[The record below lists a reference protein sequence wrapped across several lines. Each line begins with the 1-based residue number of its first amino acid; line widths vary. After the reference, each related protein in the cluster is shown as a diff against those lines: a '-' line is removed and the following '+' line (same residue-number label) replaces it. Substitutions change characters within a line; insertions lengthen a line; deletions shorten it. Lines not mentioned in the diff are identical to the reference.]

1 MGGKKGNKGSSDLGR
16 SIMKDRFGKRNKPA
30 TSLLHTSELNDGQDW
45 NRIDF
50 NSVTEQTPVE
60 EFLNTAELAGR
71 EFQAEKLNINFVR
84 PTLTQGLLTE
94 AEKKVVK
101 EAQEKNKTLLRIPR
115 RPPWD
120 RTTSVEELMEY
131 ERNSFLEWRRSL
143 IELEEVQ
150 GITLTPYERNLE
162 FWRQLWRVIE
172 RSDVVVQIVDAR
184 NPLLFRCED
193 LEKYVK
199 EVSPNK
205 DNLLLVNKSDFLTE
219 SQRETWAQYF
229 RERNI
234 KAVFFSALD
243 GEELDAIREEE
254 EAILQEEEKRRL
266 QEDESIPEDEDEDD
280 GEGDS
285 VDGNVEECSKDLENL
300 NLHAEKEKTDDK
312 ISPEVHEDKKEDI
325 PSTSEQ
331 SEFVTSSRLLSRSE
345 LIDVF
350 TTIHKTQHILGK
362 CVTIGL
368 VGYPNV
374 GKSSTINCLLKE
386 KKVSVSA
393 TPGKTKHFQTL
404 FLSNEVMLCDCP
416 GLVFP
421 AFVATKPEM
430 IISGILPI
438 DQMRDEVPPINL
450 IANHIPRSVFENM
463 YGINLPAPIEGEDPL
478 RPPTSEELLNCYGF
492 MRGFMTPRGIPD
504 NSRAARYVLKDYV
517 NGKLLYCHAPPG
529 VPQADFHIHT
539 LKKLEKTK
547 TNVKLT
553 PQQRSVQP
561 YQVKPDALDQRFF
574 GPTNVSQVHVIG
586 VNKGGKPVLK
596 SLGKAKDGEPRKKNF
611 KKREKLR
618 RVYAHLDQ

>member
-1 MGGKKGNKGSSDLGR
+1 
-16 SIMKDRFGKRNKPA
+16 MKDRFGKRNRPA
-30 TSLLHTSELNDGQDW
+30 SSMLHTSELNDGQDW

-50 NSVTEQTPVE
+50 NSITEQTHVE

-71 EFQAEKLNINFVR
+71 EFQAEKLNIHFVR

-120 RTTSVEELMEY
+120 RTTTVEELMDF
-131 ERNSFLEWRRSL
+131 ERSSFLEWRRTL
-143 IELEEVQ
+143 VELEEVQ

-193 LEKYVK
+193 LEAYVR

-219 SQRETWAQYF
+219 SQREIWAQYF
-229 RERNI
+229 RENNI
-234 KAVFFSALD
+234 KAVFFSALN
-243 GEELDAIREEE
+243 GEELDEIREEE
-254 EAILQEEEKRRL
+254 EARLQEEEERRL
-266 QEDESIPEDEDEDD
+266 QEKDD
-280 GEGDS
+280 DCSENENDEGDS
-285 VDGNVEECSKDLENL
+285 QDADVEECSKDLENL
-300 NLHAEKEKTDDK
+300 NMHAQKGDSNEKPASDLQASQK
-312 ISPEVHEDKKEDI
+312 EDK
-325 PSTSEQ
+325 PSASEQ

-345 LIDVF
+345 LIEVF
-350 TTIHKTQHILGK
+350 ATIHKNEHILGK

-374 GKSSTINCLLKE
+374 GKSSTINCLLQE

-404 FLSNEVMLCDCP
+404 FLSNEVLLCDCP

-463 YGINLPAPIEGEDPL
+463 YGINLPAPLEGEDPH

-492 MRGFMTPRGIPD
+492 MRGFMTPRGLPD
-504 NSRAARYVLKDYV
+504 NPRAARYILKDYV

-529 VPQADFHIHT
+529 ILQSEFHIHT
-539 LKKLEKTK
+539 LKKLQK
-547 TNVKLT
+547 VKANAKPT

-574 GPTNVSQVHVIG
+574 GQKNVSHVHVIG

-596 SLGKAKDGEPRKKNF
+596 SLGRPKDGQPRQKNF
-611 KKREKLR
+611 KKKEKLR
-618 RVYAHLDQ
+618 RVYAHLDD